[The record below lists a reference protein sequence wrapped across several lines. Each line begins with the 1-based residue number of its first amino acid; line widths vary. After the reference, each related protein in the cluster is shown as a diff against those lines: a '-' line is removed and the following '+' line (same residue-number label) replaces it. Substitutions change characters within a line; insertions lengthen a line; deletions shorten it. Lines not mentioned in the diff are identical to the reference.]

1 MDKIEQRIRSHFEAS
16 IQTKRDTLA
25 SQLPALLNGAQ
36 MIVDCLK
43 GDGRI
48 LACGNGGSAADA
60 QHFSAELTGRY
71 ERERKP
77 LAGIALTTDTSA
89 LTAIANDYSYQEVFS
104 KQVLALGRKGDVLM
118 GISTSGNSG
127 NVLKAMEAAHG
138 IGMHVLALT
147 GKDGGA
153 MAKALKPGDV
163 ELRAA
168 SKVTARIQETHILLL
183 HCLCDAM
190 DELMFPAR

>member
-1 MDKIEQRIRSHFEAS
+1 MSLEERIRSHFEAS

-25 SQLPALLNGAQ
+25 SQVPAIVRASQLLADQLKAGA
-36 MIVDCLK
+36 K
-43 GDGRI
+43 I

-60 QHFSAELTGRY
+60 QHFAAELTGRY

-89 LTAIANDYSYQEVFS
+89 LTAIANDYSFQEIFS
-104 KQVLALGRKGDVLM
+104 KQVLALGRPGDVLM

-127 NVLKAMEAAHG
+127 NVLKAMEAAHSV
-138 IGMHVLALT
+138 GMRVLAMT

-153 MAKALKPGDV
+153 MASALNKDDV
-163 ELRAA
+163 ELRAV
-168 SKVTARIQETHILLL
+168 SKVTARIQE
-183 HCLCDAM
+183 
-190 DELMFPAR
+190 

>member
-1 MDKIEQRIRSHFEAS
+1 MIEQRIRSHFEAS
-16 IQTKRDTLA
+16 IQTQRDTLA
-25 SQLPALLNGAQ
+25 SQLPAILTGAQ
-36 MIVDCLK
+36 LLA
-43 GDGRI
+43 GRLQAGGKI

-60 QHFSAELTGRY
+60 QHFAAELTGRF

-89 LTAIANDYSYQEVFS
+89 LTAIANDYSFQEVFA
-104 KQVLALGRKGDVLM
+104 KQVLALGRPGDVLM

-127 NVLKAMEAAHG
+127 NVMQAMAAAHG

-147 GKDGGA
+147 GKDGGT
-153 MAKALKPGDV
+153 MARALRAGDV

-168 SKVTARIQETHILLL
+168 SKVTARVQETHILLL
-183 HCLCDAM
+183 HCLCDAI
-190 DELMFPAR
+190 DEILFPQ